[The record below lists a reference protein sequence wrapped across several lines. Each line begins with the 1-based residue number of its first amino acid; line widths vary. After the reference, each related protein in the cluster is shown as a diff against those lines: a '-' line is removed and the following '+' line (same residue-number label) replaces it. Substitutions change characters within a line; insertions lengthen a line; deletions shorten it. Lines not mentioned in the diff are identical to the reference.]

1 MVTVGVIFVGHFKY
15 ELFLHVLIAGVLIYK
30 NLGPGDHSDIARV
43 RNILHVINFNDDVI
57 GAQFST
63 SSECNWCTKK
73 RQILMSGAQNLNIPY
88 WMATGC
94 KFLSL
99 TDSV

>member
-1 MVTVGVIFVGHFKY
+1 MVTVGVIFLVHFKC
-15 ELFLHVLIAGVLIYK
+15 ELFLYVLIARDLIYK

-43 RNILHVINFNDDVI
+43 CHILHVINFNDII

-73 RQILMSGAQNLNIPY
+73 RCPMHQI
-88 WMATGC
+88 
-94 KFLSL
+94 
-99 TDSV
+99 